1 MGSIQRIIVL
11 VLGPEIG
18 ELVRRMA
25 VSVLLSDMHKYLLSV
40 LALWLTIFILSIV
53 YDIFIF
59 KAKEISLCS

>member
-1 MGSIQRIIVL
+1 ML
-11 VLGPEIG
+11 VLGSETG

-25 VSVLLSDMHKYLLSV
+25 VPVLLSDMHKYLLSV

-53 YDIFIF
+53 YDTFIF